1 MIEVITLGESM
12 AAMRGHGPMRLGGQL
27 SLSVA
32 GAESNVAI
40 GLSRLGHRTAWVGR
54 VGADQP
60 GELVTR
66 TLRAEGVEVGGVV
79 IDPEQPTGLI
89 LFEKRIS
96 DLIRVRYYRTDSAG
110 SRLQPEDLSGVLS
123 GGARL
128 LHVTGITPALGP
140 GPKSA
145 VLAAVDHAK
154 AQGWIVSLDVN
165 HRSLLWSAEAAA
177 ETLGPLARRA
187 DVVIASP
194 DELAIVEPEGYDD
207 LARAD
212 RLLTAGVGE
221 VVVKLGADGAR
232 VHHRA
237 GVEQVE
243 AVRVPVVDTVGAGDA
258 FSAGYLSALLDG
270 EPVSERLRRGSVL
283 GAFAVASPGD
293 WEGLPTREEL
303 PLLGLEPGTTL
314 R

>member
-12 AAMRGHGPMRLGGQL
+12 AALRGQGPMRLGGEL

-40 GLSRLGHRTAWVGR
+40 GLARLGHQVSWIGR

-66 TLRAEGVEVGGVV
+66 TLRAEGVDVSGVAV
-79 IDPEQPTGLI
+79 DADRPTGLI
-89 LFEKRIS
+89 LFEKRVA

-110 SRLQPEDLSGVLS
+110 SRLHPDDLAGVLA

-140 GPKSA
+140 GPRAA
-145 VLAAVDHAK
+145 VLAAVEHAK
-154 AQGWIVSLDVN
+154 AQGWTVSLDVN
-165 HRSLLWSAEAAA
+165 HRSLLWPAEAAA
-177 ETLGPLARRA
+177 EVLGPLARRA

-194 DELAIVEPEGYDD
+194 EELAIVEPEGYDD

-212 RLLTAGVGE
+212 HLLTAGVAE

-232 VHHRA
+232 VHHAA

-243 AVRVPVVDTVGAGDA
+243 SVRVPVLDTVGAGDA

-270 EPVSERLRRGSVL
+270 EPTSERLRRGSVL
-283 GAFAVASPGD
+283 GAFAVASHGD

-303 PLLGLEPGTTL
+303 PLLSLEPGTTL